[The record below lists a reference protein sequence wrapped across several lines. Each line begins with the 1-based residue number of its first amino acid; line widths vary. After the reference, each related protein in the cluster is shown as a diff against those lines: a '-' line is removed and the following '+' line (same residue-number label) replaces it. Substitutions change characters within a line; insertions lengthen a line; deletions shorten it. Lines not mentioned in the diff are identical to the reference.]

1 MALRQNS
8 NLKLVSAGIHS
19 FPINGICALRQGRQ
33 SRNHETVDMI
43 NKMAGIQGI
52 PGKDNANA
60 ALKWRFFLL
69 LLGMVLLWTVL
80 CGVSHRAP
88 DLDGMEE
95 LVWASSF
102 ELGYYKH
109 PPFPSWVLYGLT
121 FVFGKPVWLT
131 FFAGQL
137 FSALA
142 LWFVWRLGCEF
153 TTPRRA
159 LMATLMVSTIA
170 YFSLRGTIYNHN
182 TAQLWSIAAA
192 TWLFYKALRYQKPA
206 YWIWLGVVA
215 ALATM
220 TKYSAMIQFA
230 VFFFFM
236 LRQGH
241 LRQGQTLKGLVFALV
256 AYLVV
261 VSPHLYWLAD
271 HHFAPL
277 MYADRSIDT
286 TTSQGAW
293 KDILDFVLDQFG
305 RLSPMVVVWL
315 ALWFWTAKVARK
327 AGGGTGQ
334 GKLGVVAP
342 DGTVRA
348 ASTGGRSAQA
358 GRAIAQ
364 NTPGFSFK
372 PSAAAYAHDLSA
384 YDRSAVDWSGAFR
397 LDGAGV
403 GLAGHTAG
411 SIVGHHVLHPVRLFR
426 AVVAVWQRA
435 PQSAAHGHPGDRRAC
450 ADGGRLCGS
459 AWAAGLLF
467 RALGAF
473 HVSGRADFRANAK
486 SVAPACAAAAPAAC
500 GFRYL
505 AGGQYRGACRL
516 GRTGIHRCR
525 LFRVALVESGH
536 GPGLRRAGGLQQ
548 NHAGGSR
555 ARTAQALRKRAVAR
569 QGKPALVVAW
579 QPRHRNRLGGHP
591 AGAVVRH
598 GETLVFGEG
607 AQIS

>member
-1 MALRQNS
+1 
-8 NLKLVSAGIHS
+8 
-19 FPINGICALRQGRQ
+19 
-33 SRNHETVDMI
+33 MI
-43 NKMAGIQGI
+43 NKMAGIQAI

-121 FVFGKPVWLT
+121 SVFGKPVWLT

-142 LWFVWRLGCEF
+142 LWFVWLLGGEF

-159 LMATLMVSTIA
+159 LMATLMVSTVA

-206 YWIWLGVVA
+206 YWIWLGVVG

-230 VFFFFM
+230 VFFCFM

-241 LRQGQTLKGLVFALV
+241 LRQGQTLKGLAFALV
-256 AYLVV
+256 AYLLVL
-261 VSPHLYWLAD
+261 SPHLYWLAD

-277 MYADRSIDT
+277 VYADRSIDT
-286 TTSQGAW
+286 TTSQGAL
-293 KDILDFVLDQFG
+293 KDMLDFVLDQFG

-315 ALWFWTAKVARK
+315 ALWCWTAKVARK
-327 AGGGTGQ
+327 AAGGAGR

-348 ASTGGRSAQA
+348 ASVGGHAALARSSAA
-358 GRAIAQ
+358 AQ
-364 NTPGFSFK
+364 NTPGFSFR
-372 PSAAAYAHDLSA
+372 PVAAVYAHDLSA
-384 YDRSAVDWSGAFR
+384 YDRSFLLW
-397 LDGAGV
+397 V
-403 GLAGHTAG
+403 GLGPFVLTVLVSALLGTRLEASWASTFFILYGYFALWWLYG
-411 SIVGHHVLHPVRLFR
+411 SERLNLRRTIILVIAVHVLM
-426 AVVAVWQRA
+426 AV
-435 PQSAAHGHPGDRRAC
+435 G
-450 ADGGRLCGS
+450 
-459 AWAAGLLF
+459 
-467 RALGAF
+467 
-473 HVSGRADFRANAK
+473 
-486 SVAPACAAAAPAAC
+486 
-500 GFRYL
+500 Y
-505 AGGQYRGACRL
+505 
-516 GRTGIHRCR
+516 
-525 LFRVALVESGH
+525 
-536 GPGLRRAGGLQQ
+536 
-548 NHAGGSR
+548 
-555 ARTAQALRKRAVAR
+555 AVAR
-569 QGKPALVVAW
+569 GPLAYYSGRMARSTFPGALISAQMQKVWRQHVPGQPLRLVASDTWLGGNIAVHAGSGTKVFIDADYFESPWLDPATALDCGALVAYSRTTRGDPAPALFKLYESAPWHGKASLPWSSPGSRVIEIDW
-579 QPRHRNRLGGHP
+579 
-591 AGAVVRH
+591 AVIPPGPSCKAAKR
-598 GETLVFGEG
+598 
-607 AQIS
+607 